1 MDEMRAYALSGFSAR
16 KKSILTVPEETGT
29 CLICPGQDAD
39 GCFAIDYTGEE
50 PLLGFLTSSD
60 TRMECLSERI
70 KGEERTVFYRVHG
83 SGLQNGEEI
92 KGEWTLVANSGEYR
106 IPFLIKAKDA
116 TLESSQGEWKNLQE
130 FALFAKK
137 NFSEAA
143 RLFAEGKVERI
154 LTDPYQIICQRGLR
168 EGRDRQYELEEFL
181 LATGQKQP
189 VSFFTPVKQPKVVC
203 REEETRILLPIV
215 RNGWGYTA
223 LKVQTTGKFIKT
235 EKELLTE
242 DDFVGSQCE
251 LTVLIRKEELHGGC
265 NFGQIELTDDFCR
278 ISIPVLARKEEERNE
293 ARQEEKAKER
303 NRQKVMIRLM
313 RLYIGLRLHPYK
325 ESEKKTCLK
334 EAEKLIEGLVA
345 GEELDVEVRLYQAH
359 LFILQERYWEA
370 GWVLK
375 HCREEIEQ
383 NQQDWPEIYAYM
395 LYLYRFLI
403 QSGQVREEEGEWQ
416 DTEGEIRR
424 LYRMHSDSWRIA
436 WMYLCTGARFADRG
450 RQGAACP
457 GWDLLLSQYRQGGYS
472 PLLYLEAL
480 QYLNEDPSLLRKIGK
495 FELQVLFFGSKYHA
509 LSKELVAQLA
519 YTAGMVREKQS
530 LLLEALKNCY
540 RKEESDDILQEI
552 CAQLI
557 KGGKVK
563 QEAFEWYKRGLE
575 KDLRLTKLYEYYMMS
590 APRRKDL
597 LLDKKALYYFSY
609 ENTLNREQTAFL
621 YRYVLKHKEELGEL
635 FDSYRDRMREFAR
648 EQFGNMRMNP
658 DLAALYRA
666 FLKPEEMQER
676 ELAIYSRMGFAFW
689 FQTKEEKI
697 RRVLCYDN
705 NLAKCRSYSLSNGK
719 TWLPI
724 YEKDTLILLED
735 EEGKYYRK
743 RIPYTLERLMSPNEA
758 VFLCDPDTEGL
769 DPDFLAVLWK
779 RQTKQEELSDAVIRC
794 GCLLTESMEY
804 AQTFRQEVYPR
815 LLRELEKRK
824 KTGTYRFYLEA
835 LQPAGLN
842 RANREKV
849 FSLLVEE
856 GLYNRALEW
865 VRILEPE
872 YLPAD
877 SLGLLLEQVL
887 TEETDGQDKA
897 IRQAAEN
904 AWQRGI
910 CPGSVLRYLAG
921 NGKGSL
927 EKLFRIRKLCV
938 EKEREGGLLKEAFYP
953 CTDNLSERML
963 IQALFTGGGN
973 SQVTGGC
980 SAESGC
986 ESVDGRLQEVFR
998 SFYRRCPESPVV
1010 SWFCRYS
1017 AREYLLQNRL
1027 PDGLVF
1033 TAIGKRAKESEEAAF
1048 PEKRGENLLTEEKLA
1063 FLKYYGEV
1071 KKQAEEG
1078 TQCLLE
1084 TFLTEMLNRGIAMKC
1099 FLTLPVRAELLIP
1112 LQDKQILEYYGEEKE
1127 EVFVYYR
1134 ISSRQDSGEYRR
1146 REMKESVP
1154 GMYVAKFVL
1163 FYGEKLDYYIAV
1175 EKDGMIRRADQG
1187 SRGSQKKCLAGEG
1200 AESRGSE
1207 GDVGKG
1213 RQTDGAGCI
1222 MQEEKEPGEDCS
1234 YERLNDILIAQELE
1248 EWEEMDRLIL
1258 EYVRRKKIA
1267 QDVFSIL

>member
-16 KKSILTVPEETGT
+16 TKSILTVPEETVT
-29 CLICPGQDAD
+29 CWICPGQDAD
-39 GCFAIDYTGEE
+39 GCFAIDYAGEE
-50 PLLGFLTSSD
+50 PFLCFITSSD

-70 KGEERTVFYRVHG
+70 KGEERNVFYRVHG
-83 SGLQNGEEI
+83 SGLQDGEEI

-116 TLESSQGEWKNLQE
+116 VLESSQGEWKNLQE

-143 RLFAEGKVERI
+143 RLFVEGKVERI

-168 EGRDRQYELEEFL
+168 EGRDRQHGLEEFL

-189 VSFFTPVKQPKVVC
+189 VSFFTPVEQPEVVC
-203 REEETRILLPIV
+203 REEETRLLLPIV

-223 LKVQTTGKFIKT
+223 LKIRITGKFIKT

-251 LTVLIRKEELHGGC
+251 LTVLIRKEELHGGR
-265 NFGQIELTDDFCR
+265 NFGQIELTDGFSR
-278 ISIPVLARKEEERNE
+278 ISIPILAMREEERDE
-293 ARQEEKAKER
+293 VRQEEKAKER

-313 RLYIGLRLHPYK
+313 RLYIGFRLYPYK
-325 ESEKKTCLK
+325 EGEKKTCLK
-334 EAEKLIEGLVA
+334 EAEKLIAGLVD
-345 GEELDVEVRLYQAH
+345 GEELDVEARLYQAH
-359 LFILQERYWEA
+359 LFILQERYQEA
-370 GWVLK
+370 EWVLK

-395 LYLYRFLI
+395 LYLNRFLT
-403 QSGQVREEEGEWQ
+403 QSGQAQEETDEWQ
-416 DTEGEIRR
+416 DAEGEIRR

-436 WMYLCTGARFADRG
+436 WMYLCIGARFTDRR
-450 RQGAACP
+450 RQGVACP
-457 GWDLLLSQYRQGGYS
+457 GWDLLLNQYRQGGYS

-480 QYLNEDPSLLRKIGK
+480 RYLNEDPSLLRKIGK

-519 YTAGMVREKQS
+519 YTAGMVREKQP

-540 RKEESDDILQEI
+540 RKEESDDLLREI
-552 CAQLI
+552 CSQLI
-557 KGGKVK
+557 KGGNVR

-590 APRRKDL
+590 VPRRKDL
-597 LLDKKALYYFSY
+597 VLDKKALYYFSY

-621 YRYVLKHKEELGEL
+621 YCYVLKHKEELGEL
-635 FDSYRDRMREFAR
+635 YNSYRDRMWEFAR

-658 DLAALYRA
+658 DLAGLYRA
-666 FLKPEEMQER
+666 FLKPEEMGER
-676 ELAIYSRMGFAFW
+676 ELAIYSRIGFAFW

-705 NLAKCRSYSLSNGK
+705 NLAKCRSYPLSNGK
-719 TWLPI
+719 AWLPI

-735 EEGKYYRK
+735 EDGKYYRK
-743 RIPYTLERLMSPNEA
+743 RIPYTLERLMSPDEA
-758 VFLCDPDTEGL
+758 VFLCDPDMEGL

-779 RQTKQEELSDAVIRC
+779 RQTKQEELSDAVLRC

-804 AQTFRQEVYPR
+804 TQPFRQGVYPR

-824 KTGTYRFYLEA
+824 KTGTYRFYLET
-835 LQPAGLN
+835 LQPASLS
-842 RANREKV
+842 RQNRERI
-849 FSLLVEE
+849 FSLLVEV

-865 VRILEPE
+865 IKILEPE

-887 TEETDGQDKA
+887 TEDSDGQDKA
-897 IRQAAEN
+897 IRRAAEN
-904 AWQRGI
+904 VWQRGI
-910 CPGSVLRYLAG
+910 CPGSVLRYLAK
-921 NGKGSL
+921 NGRGSL

-938 EKEREGGLLKEAFYP
+938 EKEKEGGIFKEAFCP
-953 CTDNLSERML
+953 CTDVLSERML
-963 IQALFTGGGN
+963 VQALFTGGGN
-973 SQVTGGC
+973 GQVTGSC
-980 SAESGC
+980 STESGC
-986 ESVDGRLQEVFR
+986 EFADGRLQEVFR

-1017 AREYLLQNRL
+1017 AREYLLRNRL

-1033 TAIGKRAKESEEAAF
+1033 TAIGNRARESEKAVSQEM
-1048 PEKRGENLLTEEKLA
+1048 RGENLLPEEKLA
-1063 FLKYYGEV
+1063 FLKYYAEV
-1071 KKQAEEG
+1071 KRQAEEE
-1078 TQCLLE
+1078 TQQMLEEFLL
-1084 TFLTEMLNRGIAMKC
+1084 EMLNRGIVMKC
-1099 FLTLPVRAELLIP
+1099 FLTLPVREELLIP
-1112 LQDKQILEYYGEEKE
+1112 LKDKQILEYYGEEKE

-1134 ISSRQDSGEYRR
+1134 ISSRQDGGEYRR

-1154 GMYVAKFVL
+1154 GMYFAKFVL

-1175 EKDGMIRRADQG
+1175 EKDSMIKRMDQG
-1187 SRGSQKKCLAGEG
+1187 SRISQENQTARD
-1200 AESRGSE
+1200 SRGGE
-1207 GDVGKG
+1207 RDCEIG
-1213 RQTDGAGCI
+1213 RQRDRAGQI
-1222 MQEEKEPGEDCS
+1222 VQEEKETIEDCS

-1258 EYVRRKKIA
+1258 EYVRRQKIA
-1267 QDVFSIL
+1267 QEVFSIL